1 MAEPLR
7 WNRRPTLV
15 RPALW
20 ARLVRRDR
28 VRTTRSGSWRN
39 HHVSRDR
46 CRFDPASLS
55 MRGCQQMSSVKS
67 PDRMPG
73 DGGNP
78 SQHGVEHADSSRA
91 SLGRLRLEMAMLERS
106 DSGWARR
113 RAAFEAVQADR
124 IRGEE
129 GVPVLEAAGDVAPR
143 TSVGEDEESAGAGH
157 GVRDVHG
164 GSDLERLATRWR
176 CVDGGTGDGLEFD
189 RMLGGGLVVHA
200 VHEWLGSTLPDP
212 GGRSPAATR
221 DWLPALGPAYSVIH
235 RLRDHRSV
243 RGESEPVVAWIG
255 ARCRPSIWALCRHR
269 RPGQSG
275 LDPAASSGSRE
286 RPPLD
291 VGLAL
296 DALSVTPPG
305 DSASDRRW
313 SIEQAIR
320 CDGIDVVVADGSDFS
335 LLDTRRLQ
343 VSLSARAARSGR
355 PVTVMLARPPWEERV
370 RSSATTRW
378 KVHPPRAGDREDGL
392 VSLCRV
398 RMPQAACMPEPGRSG
413 SMLAG
418 FTSDW
423 DRPASSTM
431 PPDEDVL
438 PADGV
443 LVHPIGAL
451 REQHARDESDERVP
465 APVASSRE
473 SLDLDPSSM
482 PSLRPGSPPGLRR
495 VGEAGKEDRGVEGGV
510 ERDVSVGRVRG
521 VIADRMPDARSEA
534 RLPDDHAPDG
544 GADDS
549 SRPASNGRASGFDG
563 DTLFVGLLQPDASAR
578 SGRRRRSRNG
588 ARLRGAT
595 RKADGGG
602 LLFQGSDAGGDPRHG
617 PVRSPGAG
625 GGR

>member
-1 MAEPLR
+1 
-7 WNRRPTLV
+7 
-15 RPALW
+15 
-20 ARLVRRDR
+20 
-28 VRTTRSGSWRN
+28 
-39 HHVSRDR
+39 
-46 CRFDPASLS
+46 
-55 MRGCQQMSSVKS
+55 
-67 PDRMPG
+67 MPG
-73 DGGNP
+73 DGGNA
-78 SQHGVEHADSSRA
+78 SEQDVEHADSSRA
-91 SLGRLRLEMAMLERS
+91 SLDRLRVEMAMLERS

-129 GVPVLEAAGDVAPR
+129 GVPVLEATGDAEPR
-143 TSVGEDEESAGAGH
+143 IPVGEDEEPAGTGH
-157 GVRDVHG
+157 VVRDVAG
-164 GSDLERLATRWR
+164 GPDLERLATRWR
-176 CVDGGTGDGLEFD
+176 SADGGTGDGLEFD
-189 RMLGGGLVVHA
+189 RVLGGGLVVHA
-200 VHEWLGSTLPDP
+200 VHEWIGSTLPDP
-212 GGRSPAATR
+212 EGRSPAAAR
-221 DWLPALGPAYSVIH
+221 DWLPALGPAYSIIH
-235 RLRDHRSV
+235 RLRDHRSA
-243 RGESEPVVAWIG
+243 RGDSAPMVAWIG

-275 LDPAASSGSRE
+275 LDPASSPGSGE

-296 DALSVTPPG
+296 GTLSVMPPG

-343 VSLSARAARSGR
+343 VTLSARAERSGR
-355 PVTVMLARPPWEERV
+355 PVTVMLVRPPWEERV

-378 KVHPPRAGDREDGL
+378 TVHPPRAGEREDGL

-418 FTSDW
+418 FTSHW
-423 DRPASSTM
+423 DRPASSSM

-438 PADGV
+438 PADDV
-443 LVHPIGAL
+443 LVHSIGAL
-451 REQHARDESDERVP
+451 REQHAPDESDERVP

-473 SLDLDPSSM
+473 PLDLDPSSM

-510 ERDVSVGRVRG
+510 EGEAEGGVSVGRVRG
-521 VIADRMPDARSEA
+521 VIADRMPDARPEA
-534 RLPDDHAPDG
+534 RLPDDHAPGG

-563 DTLFVGLLQPDASAR
+563 GTLFVGLLQPGASAR

-588 ARLRGAT
+588 ARLRGTT

-602 LLFQGSDAGGDPRHG
+602 LLFQGSD
-617 PVRSPGAG
+617 
-625 GGR
+625 GRG